1 MTKGRSGRVG
11 IVTSSFFPLTG
22 GAERQCLKLARSLQ
36 TRDDL
41 AWVLTERI
49 NLNSPWAEVVDGI
62 RVHRV
67 GAVALWRRLRRA
79 LTGSLSDNT
88 ATTYEKLRQRG
99 VKRALHWLKQCV
111 AQVLVSLP
119 AIFFVW
125 RRRGSIRVLV
135 CFFFSPLE
143 AITCRVARRLGIP
156 VVVRPTNSRQYLF
169 LGLVARWQQ
178 ESLLAADRI
187 VAISQDIRKQ
197 LVLHG
202 VDDSRIRVIPNGVD
216 VPVETWAG
224 HEPHR
229 YAAVCV
235 ANLSQQP
242 LKGLDVLV
250 EAWAL
255 VTRDQGPSR
264 LLICGRGNPSPLLR
278 LAQRH
283 GVREFVEFAG
293 FVKDVTPTLLQAALF
308 VLPSRVDGMSNA
320 LLEAMALGM
329 PCVATS
335 VSGSVDLIDSG
346 RNGIL
351 VPVEDPL
358 ALANAIVGVLG
369 KPHIQAQLGVEA
381 RRTIQGGYTTELMAG
396 RYQRLLAELAPSLSR
411 PDPDST
417 ASLTQR
423 LQS

>member
-1 MTKGRSGRVG
+1 MTKRPPGRVG
-11 IVTSSFFPLTG
+11 IVTSSFLPLAG
-22 GAERQCLKLARSLQ
+22 GAERQCLRLARWLQ
-36 TRDDL
+36 SRDDL

-49 NLNSPWAEVVDGI
+49 NPISPAAEVVDGI

-79 LTGSLSDNT
+79 ITGSLSDNT
-88 ATTYEKLRQRG
+88 TTTYEKLRQRG
-99 VKRALHWLKQCV
+99 LMRALHWLKQCA

-125 RRRGSIRVLV
+125 RRRESVRALV

-143 AITCRVARRLGIP
+143 AITCWVARRLGIP
-156 VVVRPTNSRQYLF
+156 VIVRPSNSRQYLF
-169 LGLVARWQQ
+169 VGLVARWQH

-187 VAISQDIRKQ
+187 VAISQDIRQQ
-197 LVLHG
+197 LVQHG
-202 VDDSRIRVIPNGVD
+202 VDESRIRVIPNGVD
-216 VPVETWAG
+216 VPVERWDG
-224 HEPHR
+224 HAPHR

-255 VTRDQGPSR
+255 VTRDRGPSR
-264 LLICGRGNPSPLLR
+264 LLLCGRGNPSTLIR

-283 GVREFVEFAG
+283 GVRESVEFAG
-293 FVKDVTPTLLQAALF
+293 FVRDVTPTLLQAALF

-351 VPVEDPL
+351 VPVENPR
-358 ALANAIVGVLG
+358 ALASAIVGVLG
-369 KPHIQAQLGVEA
+369 KPTTQAQLGLEA
-381 RRTIQGGYTTELMAG
+381 RRTIEGGYTTELMV
-396 RYQRLLAELAPSLSR
+396 RKYELLLTELAPSTSHPYTDHAAPLS
-411 PDPDST
+411 
-417 ASLTQR
+417 QR
-423 LQS
+423 A